1 MPRSKNP
8 SPTIDARHSS
18 TRASGT
24 RTLTHTSRDNM
35 ADDKEALRA
44 LKIKTGVMT
53 RIKKELAMYEQ
64 EVKTVK
70 TY

>member
-1 MPRSKNP
+1 
-8 SPTIDARHSS
+8 
-18 TRASGT
+18 
-24 RTLTHTSRDNM
+24 M